1 MLKALKYSYVISLML
16 FFYPFTGNAEEV
28 KYNKREESLS
38 VNIVNSSLVK
48 ALRDISVK
56 TGVAIEM
63 ELGIDRY
70 ITVEFNDLSLEEGL
84 KEIIRP
90 NSYAMTFKEKVKRRE
105 KGLLCKNLQVFKNG
119 TSGFATLDVG
129 IDNAVINK
137 PELFNTYSEQRIKAD
152 DLSVN
157 KEKEIPTPL
166 PQENSSK
173 RMY

>member
-1 MLKALKYSYVISLML
+1 MVLKKGKRRMLKALKYSYVVSLML

-63 ELGIDRY
+63 ESGIDRY
-70 ITVEFNDLSLEEGL
+70 ITVEFNALSLEEGL

-90 NSYAMTFKEKVKRRE
+90 YSYAMTFKEQM
-105 KGLLCKNLQVFKNG
+105 LNG
-119 TSGFATLDVG
+119 R
-129 IDNAVINK
+129 VI
-137 PELFNTYSEQRIKAD
+137 YS
-152 DLSVN
+152 V
-157 KEKEIPTPL
+157 
-166 PQENSSK
+166 
-173 RMY
+173 